1 MLKVSNCRSDMRAQ
15 AIIKKLCMTF
25 VTALLVALLCFSVMF
40 YSPGNPA
47 EKLLRYKD
55 PTGGLNQKTVQMYA
69 EKLGT
74 NENFFEQF
82 GDWLAG
88 ILKGDFGTSFKTGLP
103 VLHEFTTRAGCT
115 ISLMLLST
123 LLALVVGLALGIL
136 STLYHN
142 NILDK
147 VIRFFVVFNMSVPSF
162 WLALLFLWIF
172 SVQLHLLPSFG
183 FNGFSSLILPVAVLG
198 LSYSST
204 IIRMTKSCL
213 MDNLSSAYVVTARA
227 KGLSESSIM
236 IRHVL
241 INIALPIIT
250 LCGTNMTS
258 LLGGSVIIENIYGLP
273 GLGNYLIMAI
283 MVKDFPVI
291 LGFVF
296 LFALFIILINLLVDL
311 TYTLIDPRVR
321 MAINEK

>member
-1 MLKVSNCRSDMRAQ
+1 
-15 AIIKKLCMTF
+15 
-25 VTALLVALLCFSVMF
+25 
-40 YSPGNPA
+40 
-47 EKLLRYKD
+47 
-55 PTGGLNQKTVQMYA
+55 
-69 EKLGT
+69 
-74 NENFFEQF
+74 
-82 GDWLAG
+82 
-88 ILKGDFGTSFKTGLP
+88 
-103 VLHEFTTRAGCT
+103 
-115 ISLMLLST
+115 
-123 LLALVVGLALGIL
+123 
-136 STLYHN
+136 
-142 NILDK
+142 
-147 VIRFFVVFNMSVPSF
+147 
-162 WLALLFLWIF
+162 
-172 SVQLHLLPSFG
+172 
-183 FNGFSSLILPVAVLG
+183 
-198 LSYSST
+198 
-204 IIRMTKSCL
+204 MTKSCL

-296 LFALFIILINLLVDL
+296 LFALFIILVNLLVDL

>member
-1 MLKVSNCRSDMRAQ
+1 
-15 AIIKKLCMTF
+15 
-25 VTALLVALLCFSVMF
+25 
-40 YSPGNPA
+40 
-47 EKLLRYKD
+47 
-55 PTGGLNQKTVQMYA
+55 
-69 EKLGT
+69 
-74 NENFFEQF
+74 
-82 GDWLAG
+82 
-88 ILKGDFGTSFKTGLP
+88 
-103 VLHEFTTRAGCT
+103 
-115 ISLMLLST
+115 
-123 LLALVVGLALGIL
+123 
-136 STLYHN
+136 
-142 NILDK
+142 
-147 VIRFFVVFNMSVPSF
+147 MSVPSF
-162 WLALLFLWIF
+162 WLALLLLWIF
-172 SVQLHLLPSFG
+172 SIQFHLLPSFG
-183 FNGFSSLILPVAVLG
+183 FNGFSSLILPVTVLG

-213 MDNLSSAYVVTARA
+213 MDNLSRAYVVTARA

-273 GLGNYLIMAI
+273 GLGNYLITAI

-296 LFALFIILINLLVDL
+296 ILAMFIILINLFVDL

-321 MAINEK
+321 MAMNE

>member
-1 MLKVSNCRSDMRAQ
+1 MRVQ
-15 AIIKKLCMTF
+15 VIIKKLCRTL

-55 PTGGLNQKTVQMYA
+55 PTGGLNPKTVEMYA

-74 NENFFEQF
+74 NGNFFEQF
-82 GDWLAG
+82 GAWLAG

-115 ISLMLLST
+115 MSLMLLST
-123 LLALVVGLALGIL
+123 LLALVVGLSLGIL
-136 STLYHN
+136 STRYHN
-142 NILDK
+142 TILDK
-147 VIRFFVVFNMSVPSF
+147 VIRFFAVFNTSVPSF

-172 SVQLHLLPSFG
+172 SIRLHLLPSFG
-183 FNGFSSLILPVAVLG
+183 FNGFSSLILPVTVLG

-204 IIRMTKSCL
+204 IIRITKSCL

-250 LCGTNMTS
+250 LCGTNMAS

-273 GLGNYLIMAI
+273 GLGNYLVMAI

-296 LFALFIILINLLVDL
+296 IFALFIMLINLLVDL

-321 MAINEK
+321 MAMNEKQ